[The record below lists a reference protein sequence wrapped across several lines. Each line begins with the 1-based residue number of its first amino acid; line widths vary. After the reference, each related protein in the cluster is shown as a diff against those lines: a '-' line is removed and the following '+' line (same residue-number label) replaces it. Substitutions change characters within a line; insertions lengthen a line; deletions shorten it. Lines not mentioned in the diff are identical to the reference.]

1 MRSTAIAT
9 VLATLVLGCAGG
21 EPRDPVVERLEANA
35 DPQAA
40 AIVRR
45 MLRAYGGQPVWA
57 SLGSVEYIQ
66 RLEFHGGKDEP
77 QIVTRQVHRFTLG
90 PEVRAYLEDLDVAEP
105 QVIRMV
111 DDVLQVSRAGVPV
124 SDPDHLAFP
133 RAFTRIVRQAFRQP
147 WNLLDPGTEL
157 VIRSPR
163 TPPPAGR
170 VPSEICDV
178 VRLTEKPPDNREPS
192 DWQDYY
198 IGRLSHLV
206 DRVHSYRAED
216 GAYRV
221 AVWSDHRKFGEL
233 RVATRRATYA
243 SDVTGKVG
251 PLEVVV
257 EYSDIRFGVPVE
269 AGAPPDPRT
278 LEADRSSE

>member
-1 MRSTAIAT
+1 MRWATSTII
-9 VLATLVLGCAGG
+9 LATLALGCAG
-21 EPRDPVVERLEANA
+21 EAPRDPVADRLEASA

-45 MLRAYGGQPVWA
+45 MLQAYGGHPVWA
-57 SLGSVEYIQ
+57 RLGSVGYIQ

-77 QIVTRQVHRFTLG
+77 QTVTRQLHRFTLG
-90 PEVRAYLEDLDVAEP
+90 SEMRVYLEDLDVAEP
-105 QVIRMV
+105 LVIRLV
-111 DDVLQVSRAGVPV
+111 DDVLQVTRAGVPV
-124 SDPDHLAFP
+124 SDPDQLAFP
-133 RAFTRIVRQAFRQP
+133 RAFARIVRQAFRQP
-147 WNLLDPGTEL
+147 WNLLDPGIEL

-178 VRLTEKPPDNREPS
+178 VRFTEKPPDNSETS
-192 DWQDYY
+192 DWQDFY

-206 DRVHSYRAED
+206 DRVHTYRAED

-221 AVWSDHRKFGEL
+221 TVWSDHRRFGDV

-243 SDVTGKVG
+243 SDVTGMVG

-257 EYSDIRFGVPVE
+257 EYADIRFGVPVDSGI
-269 AGAPPDPRT
+269 AG
-278 LEADRSSE
+278 E